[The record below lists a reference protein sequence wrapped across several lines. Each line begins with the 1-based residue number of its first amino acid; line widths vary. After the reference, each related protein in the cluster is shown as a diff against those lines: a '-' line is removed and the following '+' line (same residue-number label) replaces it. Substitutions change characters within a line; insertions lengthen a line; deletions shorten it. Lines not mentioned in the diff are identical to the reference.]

1 MQFSK
6 KELDTLKKIL
16 KKMEED
22 RNKEKIRI
30 SARRKAQLKGKRIS
44 KGISK
49 RKKPIR
55 PMRKAAKKRVS
66 VR

>member
-6 KELDTLKKIL
+6 KELDIL
-16 KKMEED
+16 KRIVKKMQED

-30 SARRKAQLKGKRIS
+30 SARRKSQLKGKRIS
-44 KGISK
+44 MGISK

-55 PMRKAAKKRVS
+55 TMRKAAKKRAS
-66 VR
+66 IR